1 MNFEQGYF
9 RVSTLKYHV
18 SQELKQIIHLQEI
31 DYTKEPQIHVEDEIK

>member
-18 SQELKQIIHLQEI
+18 SQELKQIIYLQEI
-31 DYTKEPQIHVEDEIK
+31 DYTKEP

>member
-1 MNFEQGYF
+1 MNFEQGYL

-18 SQELKQIIHLQEI
+18 SQELNQIIYLQKI